1 MNKRVL
7 KSNNNILGRPRKK
20 PLPQNRKKLEFS
32 SSPPP
37 SKTIEKQSYTILILF
52 TRIPHLSTP

>member
-7 KSNNNILGRPRKK
+7 KSNNNILGRP
-20 PLPQNRKKLEFS
+20 RKKLEFS